1 MSARKSRF
9 IGKIL
14 TGLISTIVAP
24 VLATVVSQQVGDWEQ
39 TLKILVENETPA
51 AKADWKE
58 PTAEGGANAFQVGGR
73 AKPSALLPALTA
85 PREKAGDAR
94 LTPSCSR

>member
-51 AKADWKE
+51 AKADWKA
-58 PTAEGGANAFQVGGR
+58 PTAEGAANNFQLVGR
-73 AKPSALLPALTA
+73 ARPSALLPVQNA
-85 PREKAGDAR
+85 PRDKADEAR
-94 LTPSCSR
+94 LAPSCSR